1 MISNFAIV
9 AICFFEML
17 IAYNFFTQIGTLKFN
32 FITCM
37 IVGTVLFESGAVI
50 NILLSNIVWLNTLYF
65 LLTNFLFGI
74 ICFEIKFSKAL
85 FYSIILD
92 IFNASLEFISIF
104 IISMITQNETTAYNN
119 NTSILLIEGSISKAL
134 YFLTCLILA
143 RFIKKD
149 EGNIKFPVGLY
160 FYPIV
165 VVGSLLVFWSIC
177 AQSNI
182 SDKQQ
187 FELSIVS
194 TLLFLS
200 IVVLFIIY
208 QHNIEKENKLA
219 SLENEV
225 ILLDTEKTYYEILKK
240 QNEDL
245 MIYAH
250 DAKNHLAAIQKL
262 NDNPIIADYLSK
274 LTDQLKEYTR
284 VCHSGN
290 HMLDVIINKY
300 VTECKIKEIKFT
312 FDIRLANL
320 RFLDNND
327 LVTILGNILDN
338 ALEAAQKS
346 EKKRISLVTGHR
358 NTYDLINVIN
368 SCDTPPVANDF
379 ELKTT
384 KKNKKLHGIG
394 MKSVAKAIKKY
405 DGDLGWDYNQEEKEF
420 STTVI
425 LIDHKKF
432 TNT

>member
-1 MISNFAIV
+1 MVYNLAIV
-9 AICFFEML
+9 ITYFIEML
-17 IAYNFFTQIGTLKFN
+17 ISYNFFSQTAEKKKNEKICILMGTL
-32 FITCM
+32 
-37 IVGTVLFESGAVI
+37 LFECGAFI
-50 NILLSNIVWLNTLYF
+50 DIFFENIIWLNVVCFFIINLLFALYAF
-65 LLTNFLFGI
+65 D
-74 ICFEIKFSKAL
+74 IKLSKVI
-85 FYSIILD
+85 FYSIVLD
-92 IFNASLEFISIF
+92 VFMTALEFVSIFLISI
-104 IISMITQNETTAYNN
+104 ITNTEVTAYVDK
-119 NTSILLIEGSISKAL
+119 ILFYVLDVSISKIL

-425 LIDHKKF
+425 LINDKKF

>member
-1 MISNFAIV
+1 MAYNLAII
-9 AICFFEML
+9 ATYFIEML
-17 IAYNFFTQIGTLKFN
+17 ISYNFFSQMATKKKDEKICILIGTL
-32 FITCM
+32 
-37 IVGTVLFESGAVI
+37 LFEFGAFIDIVFENI
-50 NILLSNIVWLNTLYF
+50 ILLNVVCFFLINLLFVIYSFNIKLSRV
-65 LLTNFLFGI
+65 I
-74 ICFEIKFSKAL
+74 
-85 FYSIILD
+85 FYSIILNV
-92 IFNASLEFISIF
+92 FMTALEFVTIF
-104 IISMITQNETTAYNN
+104 IISLITKNETTAYINN
-119 NTSILLIEGSISKAL
+119 ISILLIEGSISKAL

-149 EGNIKFPVGLY
+149 EGNIKFPIGLF

-182 SDKQQ
+182 SDSQQ
-187 FELSIVS
+187 FALSIVS
-194 TLLFLS
+194 ALLFLS

-219 SLENEV
+219 SLENEI
-225 ILLDTEKTYYEILKK
+225 ILFDTEKTYYEILKR

-250 DAKNHLAAIQKL
+250 DTRNHLEAIQKL
-262 NDNPIIADYLSK
+262 NDNPLIAEYLSK
-274 LTDQLKEYTR
+274 LTNQLKEYTK

-300 VTECKIKEIKFT
+300 VTECKIKEVKFT
-312 FDIRLANL
+312 FDVKLANFK
-320 RFLDNND
+320 FLDNND

-346 EKKRISLVTGHR
+346 DEKKVSLVTGHR
-358 NTYDLINVIN
+358 NTYDLINVVN
-368 SCDTPPVANDF
+368 SCDTPPVATDF

-384 KKNKKLHGIG
+384 KKNKKLHGLG
-394 MKSVAKAIKKY
+394 MKSVARVIKKY
-405 DGDLGWDYNQEEKEF
+405 DGDLGWDYNQGDREF

-425 LIDHKKF
+425 LIDNKKSA
-432 TNT
+432 TA